1 MNIGNPFLFSY
12 WAGPANPTRPTWI
25 HNRARPWDPLGSH
38 YLSSSPIVGAS
49 PVFAARAPRETLLA
63 ALRQAPSPRFPAPRA
78 FPATHPDWR
87 PSLRRFATPQLP
99 PSVTEPPP
107 PVGHNSSWHW
117 ESGASSPP
125 PPTLQQANESSPRL
139 LLLLLGWSH
148 RAESRAMGVGHGLLL
163 TVSATPRY

>member
-1 MNIGNPFLFSY
+1 MKVSPNGPIYLPANFHIFLRSLANFAELFLLLCHWKREMNIGNPFLFSY

-107 PVGHNSSWHW
+107 PVGHNSSWH
-117 ESGASSPP
+117 
-125 PPTLQQANESSPRL
+125 
-139 LLLLLGWSH
+139 
-148 RAESRAMGVGHGLLL
+148 
-163 TVSATPRY
+163 